1 MPQMTLKITALTLI
15 CYHVYGEFISRI
27 KFSREKSNKSGQ
39 KQSFSIYRKRT
50 IKLYMYKGPFC
61 QSNRLKF
68 FTTHF
73 IPLLTRSLFGFM
85 RVSFITFLGLTLKGV
100 SNSLDKFSPVILN
113 KVGFQFSLKT
123 LNKLIQ

>member
-15 CYHVYGEFISRI
+15 CYYVYGEFISRI
-27 KFSREKSNKSGQ
+27 KFSREKINKSGQ

-73 IPLLTRSLFGFM
+73 IPDRKSTRL
-85 RVSFITFLGLTLKGV
+85 
-100 SNSLDKFSPVILN
+100 NSSHSGESRMP
-113 KVGFQFSLKT
+113 SSA
-123 LNKLIQ
+123 